1 MPATSLRLPGHYGI
15 DSVQQHPE
23 TVPHITGCG
32 QEAETRRPSSVR
44 GPLQASLSLERQTM
58 KLQQEFNFNTET
70 DSK

>member
-1 MPATSLRLPGHYGI
+1 MELILSNGTLRQFLTSQAA
-15 DSVQQHPE
+15 D
-23 TVPHITGCG
+23 
-32 QEAETRRPSSVR
+32 QEAETRRPSWVR